1 MRIFVGGSL
10 RDVPRN
16 PQPCRDFVAALGR
29 EVVKQGHILL
39 NGCRGLLDKEIASA
53 ANEWLVADARKPADW
68 IISYCQKGGEPVHAF
83 GSVRAS
89 ALSDWQ
95 MNHPELRIP
104 EQIELAGATVF
115 IAGSEGTF
123 WAKNWA
129 FYGRKPILGVS
140 LFGGAG
146 ETIYEL
152 ELARH
157 RENSAST
164 AEEYEKLNQLS
175 PEISGYAKDVVD
187 LAERL
192 VAPRSV
198 FTIMSFKR
206 EFRDVYATYR
216 ESCSRFKFEAER
228 TDESSSLERIIPRV
242 ETGLRRSAFVIAD
255 VTEWSPNVFYEVGF
269 ARALGKDVIMTARK
283 GTQLPFDVGDIP
295 TIFWEDQ
302 TDLRESL
309 EKCLAG
315 LMHKYGR

>member
-29 EVVKQGHILL
+29 EIVKQGHVLL
-39 NGCRGLLDKEIASA
+39 NGCRGLLDKEIARA
-53 ANEWLVADARKPADW
+53 ANEWLVANAQSPAER
-68 IISYCQKGGEPVHAF
+68 IISYCQRGNEPAHSF

-95 MNHPELRIP
+95 MNHPELKVP
-104 EQIELAGATVF
+104 EQIELADATIFV
-115 IAGSEGTF
+115 AGSEGTF

-129 FYGRKPILGVS
+129 FYARKPILGIP

-146 ETIYEL
+146 EVIYKQ

-157 RENSAST
+157 RQTFPPS
-164 AEEYEKLNQLS
+164 AEEYETLNQLS
-175 PEISGYAKDVVD
+175 ADISRYAKDVVD
-187 LAERL
+187 LAVRL
-192 VAPRSV
+192 VTPRSV
-198 FTIMSFKR
+198 FTIMSFNRK
-206 EFRDVYATYR
+206 FRDVYATYR
-216 ESCSRFKFEAER
+216 DVCRRFEFDAEQTGESQ
-228 TDESSSLERIIPRV
+228 SLERIIPRV
-242 ETGLRRSAFVIAD
+242 ETGIRRSAFIIAD
-255 VTEWSPNVFYEVGF
+255 VSEGSPNVFYEVGF
-269 ARALGKDVIMTARK
+269 ARALGKDVIMTAQK
-283 GTQLPFDVGDIP
+283 GTRLPFDLGDVP

-315 LMHKYGR
+315 LMGKYGR